1 MAPQMVP
8 RGRPPES
15 VRPTITNPGELV
27 ELGRVV
33 KRHGIRGEVRV
44 LSHNP
49 ESAAMTASASIV
61 LTRDDGTR
69 EWRRVLEARRHK
81 QFALLRLEGVAT
93 VNDAEA
99 LIGCGVA
106 VPREQLPP
114 PGAAV
119 YHIDLIGCAVRTTSG
134 EALGTVEELIVTGS
148 NDVCVVRGAGREVLI
163 PLIADVIVALDPSA
177 RTIVVNPLP
186 GLIDA

>member
-1 MAPQMVP
+1 MVP
-8 RGRPPES
+8 RGRPPEPA
-15 VRPTITNPGELV
+15 RPAISNPAELV
-27 ELGRVV
+27 ELGRIVN
-33 KRHGIRGEVRV
+33 RHGIRGEVRV

-49 ESAAMTASASIV
+49 QSAAMLEAPSIV
-61 LTRDDGTR
+61 LTRDSAAP

-81 QFALLRLEGVAT
+81 RFALLRLEGVAT
-93 VNDAEA
+93 ANDAEG

-106 VPREQLPP
+106 LPRAHLPP
-114 PGAAV
+114 PGVGV
-119 YHIDLIGCAVRTTSG
+119 YHVDLIGCAVRTTG
-134 EALGTVEELIVTGS
+134 GAVLGTVEELIVTGS

-163 PLIADVIVALDPSA
+163 PLIADVIVDLDTDA

>member
-1 MAPQMVP
+1 MVP

-15 VRPTITNPGELV
+15 AHPTISNFNELV
-27 ELGRVV
+27 ELGRIVN
-33 KRHGIRGEVRV
+33 RHGIRGELRV

-49 ESAAMTASASIV
+49 ESAAMIEASSIV
-61 LTRDDGTR
+61 LTRDHAAA

-81 QFALLRLEGVAT
+81 HFALLRLEGVA
-93 VNDAEA
+93 NADDAEA

-106 VPREQLPP
+106 LPREQLPP
-114 PGAAV
+114 PGEAV
-119 YHIDLIGCAVRTTSG
+119 YHIDLIGCAVRTISG

-163 PLIADVIVALDPSA
+163 PLIADVIVELDTDT